1 MTRTIVKVDRTNQL
15 NLLNDSPPVVSQ
27 KMKKEA
33 DTGRTFIAPNR
44 KELFLGMTR
53 MDHHLRQAGLLEPLE
68 VAALLEQL
76 TWHEFEAR
84 YAKTGRAPYAPQA
97 MMGVILY
104 GFMQGIH
111 SLRGLER
118 LARQDLGCMWIT
130 GGICPD
136 HACLGRFILLHEA
149 SFSNG
154 LFKSI
159 TRQALAVTKSNGQTL
174 AGDGTIVEA
183 ACSYYQLLKEEAVRG
198 RADEAKKQMAVGP
211 LPKAKQ
217 SKVKLAIDTET
228 RFDERKQARVTK
240 GRTTDSLAISPI
252 EPDAVVQPQKRK
264 RGKAASY
271 KPSIL
276 ANDKRVIT
284 AHQIDPSAES
294 RLIPELLDQSQRIS
308 GEAAQ
313 NLLLDGGYC
322 HDLVIQTA
330 IEKDINLLCPE
341 GKTVGEPRGG
351 KVYSKGMFQYHAE
364 GDYYLCPAGQHLTSG
379 PQGKKT
385 YKMYRTSACQ
395 NCPLRTDCTKAK
407 AGRRIRRLDTDE
419 AKEALR
425 QVMSHPK
432 AQKAYTQRQAMVEP
446 VFSYLKTVQGLTRF
460 RRKGLSSVKIEFAL
474 HVLAYN
480 LRLAI
485 RAILVILWA
494 FYTWSLALSHLN
506 RQCRGIFLL
515 GPTPKRM

>member
-159 TRQALAVTKSNGQTL
+159 TRQALALRIPTFIFSTW
-174 AGDGTIVEA
+174 
-183 ACSYYQLLKEEAVRG
+183 
-198 RADEAKKQMAVGP
+198 
-211 LPKAKQ
+211 
-217 SKVKLAIDTET
+217 
-228 RFDERKQARVTK
+228 F
-240 GRTTDSLAISPI
+240 PI
-252 EPDAVVQPQKRK
+252 EEGLTPQTTFFLLFHNERFSGSFWLNSNKT
-264 RGKAASY
+264 
-271 KPSIL
+271 IL
-276 ANDKRVIT
+276 A
-284 AHQIDPSAES
+284 S
-294 RLIPELLDQSQRIS
+294 LL
-308 GEAAQ
+308 
-313 NLLLDGGYC
+313 
-322 HDLVIQTA
+322 
-330 IEKDINLLCPE
+330 
-341 GKTVGEPRGG
+341 
-351 KVYSKGMFQYHAE
+351 
-364 GDYYLCPAGQHLTSG
+364 
-379 PQGKKT
+379 
-385 YKMYRTSACQ
+385 
-395 NCPLRTDCTKAK
+395 
-407 AGRRIRRLDTDE
+407 
-419 AKEALR
+419 
-425 QVMSHPK
+425 
-432 AQKAYTQRQAMVEP
+432 
-446 VFSYLKTVQGLTRF
+446 SYLIGNDDDNLASQP
-460 RRKGLSSVKIEFAL
+460 LS
-474 HVLAYN
+474 
-480 LRLAI
+480 
-485 RAILVILWA
+485 
-494 FYTWSLALSHLN
+494 
-506 RQCRGIFLL
+506 Q
-515 GPTPKRM
+515 